1 MTQEIVAGDE
11 DLQRQVSNELD
22 EQAKKIENFILQM
35 EKDIVGGGTGTAGEL
50 IDLTDSAGGPDQE
63 DMLKHRLSFK

>member
-1 MTQEIVAGDE
+1 
-11 DLQRQVSNELD
+11 
-22 EQAKKIENFILQM
+22 M